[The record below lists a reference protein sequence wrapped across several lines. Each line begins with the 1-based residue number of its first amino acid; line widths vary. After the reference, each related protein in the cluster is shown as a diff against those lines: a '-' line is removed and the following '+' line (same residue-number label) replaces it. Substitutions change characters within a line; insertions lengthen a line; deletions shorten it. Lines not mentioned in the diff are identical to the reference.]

1 MFKINQKTNEIMITK
16 GDNAALKIKVM
27 DADGFER
34 EIFDDDVIVLTVRKT
49 VDADSTALTK
59 TANKG
64 VVSFIPA
71 DTKSLSIGSYHYD
84 IQLTTFGGNIY
95 TIIPDS
101 IFEICQEVTR

>member
-1 MFKINQKTNEIMITK
+1 MFKINQKTNKIMITK

-49 VDADSTALTK
+49 AD
-59 TANKG
+59 KG
-64 VVSFIPA
+64 VISFVPT
-71 DTKSLSIGSYHYD
+71 DTKSLSVGSYHYD